1 MSKSIMSGTHKT
13 GEPGVYYR
21 EHPTRK
27 NGVKFDRQWII
38 RQTLGGI
45 QRVSVLGW
53 MSEGHLIG
61 DAMNKAAEYKS
72 NHKWNQQNPDKPPRP
87 ICKQD
92 EEEAAAL
99 LAEQIERQKK
109 QEAFENVTFAEFFSG
124 SYLPIQHANKKKSI
138 KREQI
143 LFKYH
148 LEPVIGNLAFKQ
160 IHPLHFERIKKNMVG
175 KGQSP
180 RHIQYAL
187 ALARQIWTT
196 AIRAR
201 VTNQQ
206 NPIKE
211 VKSPKVN
218 NKKDRF
224 FTYEE
229 EALYLDYLAKRSPI
243 THDMAVMSFDTGARW
258 SELAKL
264 QWQHV
269 NLTAETVR
277 LIDTKAGDDRTLHL
291 ATNRVRAMLQ
301 RRNDERESE
310 YVFPAKDG
318 GQQDQV
324 NRISYRVIKE
334 LGLNTGKDRK
344 HWLSFHSC
352 RHTCASRLAMAGVPL
367 YTIKEV
373 LGHHTIKTTE
383 RYAHLSPSASR
394 EALELLERGTTS
406 NMISLKTEKTSH

>member
-1 MSKSIMSGTHKT
+1 M
-13 GEPGVYYR
+13 YYR

-38 RQTLGGI
+38 RQTLGGV
-45 QRVSVLGW
+45 QRVSVVGW

-72 NHKWNQQNPDKPPRP
+72 NHKWNQQNPDKPRRP
-87 ICKQD
+87 ICRQD
-92 EEEAAAL
+92 EDDAAAL
-99 LAEQIERQKK
+99 LAAQIERQRK
-109 QEAFENVTFAEFFSG
+109 QEAFENVTFADFFND
-124 SYLPIQHANKKKSI
+124 SYLPIQHSNKKKSI
-138 KREQI
+138 GREQV

-148 LEPVIGNLAFKQ
+148 LEPVIGNLTFKQ
-160 IHPLHFERIKKNMVG
+160 IQSLHIERIKKNMVN

-187 ALARQIWTT
+187 AVARQIWTT
-196 AIRAR
+196 AVKAR
-201 VTNQQ
+201 VTNLQ

-229 EALYLDYLAKRSPI
+229 EALYLDELAKRSPI
-243 THDMAVMSFDTGARW
+243 THDMAVMSLDTGARW

-301 RRNDERESE
+301 LRYDERQSDF
-310 YVFPAKDG
+310 VFPATDG
-318 GQQDQV
+318 GQQEQV
-324 NRISYRVIKE
+324 NRVSYRVIKE
-334 LGLNTGKDRK
+334 LGFNTGKDRK

-367 YTIKEV
+367 YTIKDV

-383 RYAHLSPSASR
+383 RYAHLLPSASR
-394 EALELLERGTTS
+394 EALELLERTTGD
-406 NMISLKTEKTSH
+406 NTIPLHRQIEKTSS

>member
-1 MSKSIMSGTHKT
+1 MSKSVMSGTHKT

-38 RQTLGGI
+38 RQTLGGV
-45 QRVSVLGW
+45 QRVSVVGW
-53 MSEGHLIG
+53 MSEGHLVG

-92 EEEAAAL
+92 EDDAAAI
-99 LAEQIERQKK
+99 LAEQIERQRK
-109 QEAFENVTFAEFFSG
+109 QEAFENVSFAEFFND

-138 KREQI
+138 NREQI

-148 LEPVIGNLAFKQ
+148 LEPVIG
-160 IHPLHFERIKKNMVG
+160 
-175 KGQSP
+175 
-180 RHIQYAL
+180 AL
-187 ALARQIWTT
+187 ALARQIWAT

-201 VTNQQ
+201 VTNLPS
-206 NPIKE
+206 PIKE

-229 EALYLDYLAKRSPI
+229 ETLYLNELAKRSPM

-291 ATNRVRAMLQ
+291 ATSRVRAMLQ
-301 RRNDERESE
+301 RRYDESDSD
-310 YVFPAKDG
+310 YVFPAKGG

-334 LGLNTGKDRK
+334 LGFNRGKDRK

-352 RHTCASRLAMAGVPL
+352 RHTCASRLAMARSAFV
-367 YTIKEV
+367 
-373 LGHHTIKTTE
+373 HHQ
-383 RYAHLSPSASR
+383 RGFRAPHHQDNRALRPSGAKR
-394 EALELLERGTTS
+394 KPRGAGTAGARDS
-406 NMISLKTEKTSH
+406 QQHRPAKC